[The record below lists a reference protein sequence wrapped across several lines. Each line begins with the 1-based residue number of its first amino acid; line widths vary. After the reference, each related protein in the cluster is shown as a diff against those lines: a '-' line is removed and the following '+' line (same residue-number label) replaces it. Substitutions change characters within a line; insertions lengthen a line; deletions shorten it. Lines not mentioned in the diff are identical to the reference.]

1 MAIATT
7 GGPAAINP
15 AMGLVPAATATQQ
28 AKLMAAELVTVTI
41 IAKSLV
47 LSNPKAG
54 YYFRD
59 FKVPRAAAVPSK

>member
-1 MAIATT
+1 
-7 GGPAAINP
+7 
-15 AMGLVPAATATQQ
+15 MGLVPAATATQQ

-59 FKVPRAAAVPSK
+59 SKVPRAAAVPSK